1 MAISAEKLNIIL
13 AARDKEFTKA
23 MERSQK
29 RVEMFAKK
37 SQSGLSKTSK
47 SFNDLAGVAKR
58 IAPALA
64 AAFSVRAFQNAL
76 SGAAEIENLS
86 NLAGVASDRFQVLAL
101 TTQQFGIGQEKLAD
115 ILKDV
120 NDKFGD
126 YVQTG
131 AGPLADFFEQIAPKV
146 GLTAAAF
153 ADLSSEQKLGAYINA
168 LKEANVSQADM
179 TFYME
184 AIASDSTALVRA
196 FENNSAAIKDM
207 EKKAAELGLVIDS
220 ETIEK
225 SKEAKKELDLM
236 AKVMDVQVTQALL
249 AVAPLAVQA
258 ASAISQITA
267 EIANFLTA
275 GSRLSALANVPLLDA
290 EGLRGLAKEYSGLGK
305 ELSAVGQAQAAYT
318 QNLEKYGAGS
328 AEAEGW
334 LKDLTEAEN
343 NLRVAIAKKQA
354 QQEAEGAA
362 VSGIQSLA
370 ASTKELQEQ
379 ARLQSMTAEAAER
392 ERISRQ
398 RAAYEASIIK
408 NINASGQDA
417 TREQLT
423 SVLDLG
429 DAWEAAA
436 IKASKILNPVKKAA
450 SGAKRVVAETKEI
463 KEQAESAKDEYKLLL
478 EEMIK
483 ASPALQQLGFDV
495 EKLES
500 VASVMERSM
509 EGAFM
514 GMVDGTMSVKDAFK
528 SMASDVIKELYRVLV
543 VQQLVGSVKSGTGI
557 AGFVGG
563 LFTGGKASGGPVQA
577 GQPYV
582 TGEHGRE
589 LFVPSQSG
597 RVLSVAQSKDAIGGG
612 SGGGVT
618 VIQNNTFGSGVTR
631 AEVNA
636 MLPKM
641 VEATKAAVADAKLR
655 GGSYGGAFS

>member
-37 SQSGLSKTSK
+37 SQGGLSKTSK
-47 SFNDLAGVAKR
+47 SFNDLADVAKR

-101 TTQQFGIGQEKLAD
+101 ATQQFGIGQEKLAD

-168 LKEANVSQADM
+168 LQEANVSQADM

-207 EKKAAELGLVIDS
+207 ERKAAELGLVIDK

-236 AKVMDVQVTQALL
+236 AKVLDVQVTQALL

-267 EIANFLTA
+267 SIGDFLSA
-275 GSRLSALANVPLLDA
+275 GSRLAALNNVPLLDA
-290 EGLRGLAKEYSGLGK
+290 DGLRGLAKEYSGLER
-305 ELSAVGQAQAAYT
+305 ELSALGQAQAAYIA
-318 QNLEKYGAGS
+318 NIDMYGAGS
-328 AEAEGW
+328 KEAEGFA
-334 LKDLTEAEN
+334 KDLTKAEN
-343 NLRVAIAKKQA
+343 NLRIAIAKKQA

-398 RAAYEASIIK
+398 RAAYEASII
-408 NINASGQDA
+408 NNLNSSGA
-417 TREQLT
+417 EVTREQLS

-436 IKASKILNPVKKAA
+436 INASKILNPVKKAA
-450 SGAKRVVAETKEI
+450 SGTRQVKDQAK
-463 KEQAESAKDEYKLLL
+463 SAREEYQLLL
-478 EEMIK
+478 EELINV
-483 ASPALQQLGFDV
+483 SPALQQLGFDV
-495 EKLES
+495 EKLQS
-500 VASVMERSM
+500 VASVMESSM
-509 EGAFM
+509 ENAFM
-514 GMVDGTMSVKDAFK
+514 GMVDGTMTAKDAFR
-528 SMASDVIKELYRVLV
+528 SMAADIIKELYRVLV
-543 VQQLVGSVKSGTGI
+543 VQQLVGSFTAGGGGI
-557 AGFVGG
+557 LGSIFGAI
-563 LFTGGKASGGPVQA
+563 GGKASGGAAQA

-612 SGGGVT
+612 GGDGVT